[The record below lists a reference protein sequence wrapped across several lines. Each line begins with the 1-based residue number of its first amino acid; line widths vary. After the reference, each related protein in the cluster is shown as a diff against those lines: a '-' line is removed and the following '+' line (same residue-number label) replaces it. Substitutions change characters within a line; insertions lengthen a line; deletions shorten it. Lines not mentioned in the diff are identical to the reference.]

1 MPAPYVV
8 PTPRNTPYEYIGDIP
23 ALGSLQLTKLARSY
37 AEIDK
42 SNVSELF
49 PAQYSPERTIVIE
62 TIQENLGLFQLAQPG
77 IPNGGDLPNKRIF
90 RRVLEPAHYR
100 ENDFIDQFVINQ
112 LRAPGSLNTAIDPT
126 AFIQDRV
133 RELTARHN
141 RLWDFLCVQ
150 VLLGGIN
157 YSDPRS
163 GVDLVV
169 PTNIPQ
175 HNFFSY
181 KGFSSSVGANS
192 SVPFGGVNY
201 TNDIALV
208 NDKGR
213 EEALYFTSVD
223 ERCAVP
229 WTDPDAD
236 IIRGLRLLKLYLRKT
251 NKNEFTDIYMGSEM
265 YTLLMENHLIKAAY
279 GGVGTINYHT
289 NATDKFIATAT
300 NNNPS
305 PFITFTNAGEVATL
319 AGLRVNIVTQLYQD
333 PRDGKV
339 HDMWPSHK
347 VAVIARNHINDTS
360 LMLGHTQFCVGESPD
375 GTPGLWMRTGPEQMP
390 PNLPGRAMQMGDS
403 FLPYAMYPQWISVL
417 DVCEPSEI
425 DDKLIL
431 RANLNYGTF

>member
-1 MPAPYVV
+1 MPSPYVV
-8 PTPRNTPYEYIGDIP
+8 PTPRNTPYEYVGDVP

-37 AEIDK
+37 AQIDI

-49 PAQYSPERTIVIE
+49 PAEYSNERTIVIE
-62 TIQENLGLFQLAQPG
+62 TMQENLGLFQLARPG
-77 IPNGGDLPNKRIF
+77 IPNGGELPNKRIF
-90 RRVLEPAHYR
+90 RRVIEPAHYR

-112 LRAPGSLNTAIDPT
+112 LRAPGTLNTAVNPT

-169 PTNIPQ
+169 PTNIPA
-175 HNFFSY
+175 HNFFNY
-181 KGFSSSVGANS
+181 KGFDAVVAANGTI
-192 SVPFGGVNY
+192 PYGGVNF
-201 TNDIALV
+201 TANQNLI

-213 EEALYFTSVD
+213 QEALYFTSVD
-223 ERCAVP
+223 ERAGVP
-229 WTDPDAD
+229 WSDPDAE
-236 IIRGLRLLKLYLRKT
+236 IIRGLRLLKLNLRKT
-251 NKNEFTDIYMGSEM
+251 NKNQFTDLYMSSEL

-279 GGVGTINYHT
+279 GGVGTINYNV

-300 NNNPS
+300 NNMAS
-305 PFITFTNAGEVATL
+305 PFITFTNAGEIATL
-319 AGLRVNIVTQLYQD
+319 AGLRVNVVTQLYQD
-333 PRDGKV
+333 PRDGQV

-347 VAVIARNHINDTS
+347 VALIARNHINDASQT
-360 LMLGHTQFCVGESPD
+360 LGHTQFCVGEAPD

-403 FLPYAMYPQWISVL
+403 FLPYAMYPQWIAIL
-417 DVCEPSEI
+417 DVCEPDEI
-425 DDKLIL
+425 ATKLPI